1 MSKVISMEELMD
13 IIEPNS
19 SIMTSGFLAAA
30 APLKVIDALAETD
43 KTGFTVISQVSAIPG
58 VKHDLGKLAANNQMK
73 KMITAHI
80 GTSKEI
86 SQKYLSG
93 ELEVEFI
100 PMGTWN
106 ECVHAAGAGL
116 GGVLTPVG
124 VGTMQEDN
132 HEKITINGK
141 DFLLYEPIGADF
153 SILKG
158 GVVDTH
164 GNVKVIGTSKS
175 NVLQVALAG
184 KTVIVEA
191 EEIVECGEIDPFE
204 VEVPGPLVDYV
215 VKGYDRDENV
225 EHFVE
230 IWDKTGVLRKG

>member
-13 IIEPNS
+13 IIESDS
-19 SIMTSGFLAAA
+19 SIMTSGFLGIA
-30 APLKVIDALAETD
+30 APIKVIDALSETD
-43 KTGFTVISQVSAIPG
+43 KSGFTVISQVSALAG
-58 VKHDLGKLAANNQMK
+58 GTHDLGKLAANKQMK

-86 SQKYLSG
+86 SKQYLSG

-124 VGTMQEDN
+124 IGTMQEEN
-132 HEKITINGK
+132 HEKITIKGK
-141 DFLLYEPIGADF
+141 DYLLYEPIGADYG
-153 SILKG
+153 ILKG
-158 GVVDTH
+158 GIVDTE
-164 GNVKVIGTSKS
+164 GNVKVKGTSQS
-175 NVLQVALAG
+175 NILQVALAG

-191 EEIVECGEIDPFE
+191 EEIVEFGEIDPYDI
-204 VEVPGPLVDYV
+204 EVPGPLVDYV

-230 IWDKTGVLRKG
+230 IWDKTGVLRKA